1 LLGALTPAINV
12 LAELR
17 RFLGREDRGLPQI
30 DRGDELHLPS
40 TLLGWRSLN
49 GPHLV
54 ALMRAGVKFDKG
66 VMVERPNNV
75 QEVAA

>member
-1 LLGALTPAINV
+1 MLGALTPAINV

-30 DRGDELHLPS
+30 DRGDELRLPLNPAGLTVAQRPTS
-40 TLLGWRSLN
+40 GRARACRSE
-49 GPHLV
+49 V
-54 ALMRAGVKFDKG
+54 RQG